1 MSMTS
6 QDKPTLDFQ
15 ERAVQQLVP
24 PLTPAIIQRAREG
37 LTAAR
42 ELSAKHIVS
51 EALLSSEAIAD
62 DRSAPKISG
71 EQRRFVLRSL
81 IHTLFRVR
89 VEFPERIPTTPA
101 LLAPNHLNHI
111 DPFLLLSELPA
122 RPYYHILGDARTLYN
137 KWWKRQL
144 LYLAKGVI
152 PLERLWNE
160 ELAVIEGAKQG
171 LHDLAD
177 LAAAIEHDVPHG
189 GSIETLRRLDRIVQ
203 AMFARG
209 DGILIFPEGGLG
221 KAEGQLRSPLK
232 RGAVIYALRAGV
244 PIVPVGIIGTRNLYL
259 KKELTIRFGQPLIFP
274 QSNRP
279 KPHEVQAALDTLQM
293 ALIALLPQDYR
304 EPDETVKLLSDFLNR
319 MFL

>member
-1 MSMTS
+1 MSITS
-6 QDKPTLDFQ
+6 QDKSTLDSQ
-15 ERAVQQLVP
+15 EPAVQQLVP
-24 PLTPAIIQRAREG
+24 PLTPATIQRAREG

-51 EALLSSEAIAD
+51 EALLSSEAIAEG
-62 DRSAPKISG
+62 RSAPKING

-171 LHDLAD
+171 LSKLAD
-177 LAAAIEHDVPHG
+177 LAAAIEHDVPSG

-221 KAEGQLRSPLK
+221 KAEGQLRPLK
-232 RGAVIYALRAGV
+232 RGAVIYALRAGI
-244 PIVPVGIIGTRNLYL
+244 PIVPVGIIGTQNLYL

-279 KPHEVQAALDTLQM
+279 KPREVQAALDTLAA
-293 ALIALLPQDYR
+293 ALMTLLPQDYD
-304 EPDETVKLLSDFLNR
+304 EPDEVKLLSDFLNR
-319 MFL
+319 MFW